1 MLGNLLERV
10 GKADEARAL
19 YDAYAKANPGTM
31 LLVPLYA
38 RLDAGTKP
46 NPIVATAI
54 DGAAEAIFNIANT
67 LRQQRA
73 RETAMVLGR
82 LALWLKPTFPIAQMM
97 VADILDGDD
106 RYEDDGYDSD
116 GRPIRRGSRKGRRN
130 SSYRSRRRSSH
141 MSGNGGDLQMD
152 PQKVVRM
159 LSLMDQMDQHLA
171 RTVAKQKAQRRRA
184 KLQRKKRKEKQK
196 AKRAKIRQLLSAEK
210 GDGGG
215 TAALVALSILS
226 GSASSSS

>member
-1 MLGNLLERV
+1 
-10 GKADEARAL
+10 
-19 YDAYAKANPGTM
+19 
-31 LLVPLYA
+31 
-38 RLDAGTKP
+38 
-46 NPIVATAI
+46 
-54 DGAAEAIFNIANT
+54 
-67 LRQQRA
+67 
-73 RETAMVLGR
+73 
-82 LALWLKPTFPIAQMM
+82 
-97 VADILDGDD
+97 
-106 RYEDDGYDSD
+106 
-116 GRPIRRGSRKGRRN
+116 
-130 SSYRSRRRSSH
+130 

-226 GSASSSS
+226 GSASSSQRGVGSSSVAGSSERGEDAGVGPSGCPSAKIASVGSTRGRGLMCWGKVHAQRRRWSLRLRAA